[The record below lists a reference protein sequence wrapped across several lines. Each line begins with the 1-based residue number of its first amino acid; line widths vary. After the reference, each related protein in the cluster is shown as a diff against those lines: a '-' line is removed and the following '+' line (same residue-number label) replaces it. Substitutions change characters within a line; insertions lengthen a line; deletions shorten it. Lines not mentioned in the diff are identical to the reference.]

1 MTVDSTE
8 EGKMRLKPQSLD
20 RRRDTRRARKEETRR
35 GKVERVAAQKPA
47 SGLRGDHMGGSGDP
61 A

>member
-1 MTVDSTE
+1 MVDSIE
-8 EGKMRLKPQSLD
+8 EGKMRLKPQSLE
-20 RRRDTRRARKEETRR
+20 RRRETRRTRKEERR
-35 GKVERVAAQKPA
+35 RRQVERVAAQKPA